1 MASFVCMNKLKETIT
16 SKSKIICVNNS
27 LQKCCCNKRRQKN
40 YRGKRFPL
48 FRNGDYQNLFNQQ
61 TFLKNNKVLN
71 AWSFISSPFWKLLEG
86 GRLPVGVLNS
96 ETVRNLK
103 FILSELVFS

>member
-1 MASFVCMNKLKETIT
+1 MSTTRCKSVVVIKED
-16 SKSKIICVNNS
+16 K
-27 LQKCCCNKRRQKN
+27 KN
-40 YRGKRFPL
+40 YRGRRFPL
-48 FRNGDYQNLFNQQ
+48 FRNGDYQDLFNQQ

-86 GRLPVGVLNS
+86 GRLPIGVLNS

>member
-1 MASFVCMNKLKETIT
+1 MSTTRCKSVVVIKED
-16 SKSKIICVNNS
+16 K
-27 LQKCCCNKRRQKN
+27 KN
-40 YRGKRFPL
+40 YRGRRFPL
-48 FRNGDYQNLFNQQ
+48 FRNGDYQDLFNQQ

-71 AWSFISSPFWKLLEG
+71 AWSFISSPFRKLLKG